1 MPDLFFHLT
10 SVSINP
16 KYLERWK
23 ISILIQGTL
32 LPDIVGRIPS
42 LLSSFF
48 GIHEHRWIVPL
59 HTPVCLILFCY
70 LICLFFHESL
80 RFAIFKLLVLGA
92 GIHLFWDVLQ
102 EQFFFSDY
110 YLFYPISLYA
120 PKIDLFYYNHS
131 VYLFPLLL
139 LYMLYYI
146 NKYYIRKKNDI

>member
-10 SVSINP
+10 SVAISP

-42 LLSSFF
+42 IIISFF
-48 GIHEHRWIVPL
+48 GIREHRWIVPL
-59 HTPVCLILFCY
+59 HTPICLLLLCY
-70 LICLFFHESL
+70 IICLFFQENL
-80 RFAIFKLLVLGA
+80 RFIIFKLLVLGSA
-92 GIHLFWDVLQ
+92 IHVFWDVLQ
-102 EQFFFSDY
+102 EQFFLSDY

-131 VYLFPLLL
+131 IYLFPFLF
-139 LYMLYYI
+139 LYIIYYI
-146 NKYYIRKKNDI
+146 KNNYLIKKNDI